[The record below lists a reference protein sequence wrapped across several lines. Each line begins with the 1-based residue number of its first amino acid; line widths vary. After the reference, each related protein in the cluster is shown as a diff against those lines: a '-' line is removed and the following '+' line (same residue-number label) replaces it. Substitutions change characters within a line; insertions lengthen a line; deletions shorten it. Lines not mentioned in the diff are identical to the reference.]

1 MRGRRI
7 AIGLG
12 LALALC
18 GGSILGHDLYL
29 GAKAVLARALIRQ
42 AFVRHLAD
50 GDLHPPWSWADMA
63 PVARLDFPDND
74 IRRYVL
80 TGATGESLAFDVG
93 HIHGTAYPN
102 RTGNCVL
109 TGHRDGR
116 FAFLERLRP
125 GDLVV
130 VRTFGSTREYRV
142 DSGTVVSAGDTTVL
156 ANDGDRL
163 TLVTCWPF
171 DGLTRSTLRY
181 VVSCRPT
188 DGVRYAREK
197 DRRSTAGLLP
207 GAAGCGG

>member
-1 MRGRRI
+1 MRSRRFGI
-7 AIGLG
+7 VFGVLLFLG
-12 LALALC
+12 
-18 GGSILGHDLYL
+18 GTSILGHDLYL
-29 GAKAVLARALIRQ
+29 GAKAALARVRIRQ
-42 AFVRHLAD
+42 AFGLHLAD
-50 GDLHPPWSWADMA
+50 GRSHPPWPWADMA
-63 PVARLDFPDND
+63 PVARLDFPGRG

-80 TGATGESLAFDVG
+80 TGGTGESLAFDVG
-93 HIHGTAYPN
+93 HIHGTSFPN
-102 RTGNCVL
+102 RPGNCVV

-116 FAFLERLRP
+116 FAFLERLTP

-207 GAAGCGG
+207 GAAGYGG